1 MKPKVFVTRQVPQ
14 PALDLLAG
22 HAEVKV
28 NPARDRVLSK
38 QELTRAVRDHDFLF
52 CTLTDTIDADVLNA
66 NPGLRIVAVMAVGY
80 NNVDLVTA
88 TARRIPVTNTPGV
101 LTETTADLAWALI
114 LAVAR
119 RIVEADKFTRS
130 GKFTNWGP
138 MLMLG
143 TDVHG
148 KTLGIVGMGRIGQ
161 AVARRACGFDMKVLY
176 HTRSRL
182 TSEVEAQ
189 LGVEYRA
196 LDALLSE
203 SDFVSIHTPLTQS
216 TQHLIGARELGIMK
230 RTAYLINTSRGPVV
244 DERAL
249 VDALLRQRIAGAGLD
264 VYENEPALEAG
275 LVGLDNV
282 VLLPHIGSASLETRT
297 RMALTTADNIIAVIN
312 GERPPNLVNPE
323 VYRAHT
329 IE

>member
-1 MKPKVFVTRQVPQ
+1 MKPKVFVTRRVPQ

-22 HAEVKV
+22 HAEVNV
-28 NPARDRVLSK
+28 NPAQDRVLSK
-38 QELTRAVRDHDFLF
+38 QELTRAVKDHDLLF
-52 CTLTDTIDADVLNA
+52 CTLNDTIDADVLNA

-80 NNVDLVTA
+80 NNVDLATA

-130 GKFTNWGP
+130 GRFTNWGP

-143 TDVHG
+143 TDVHR

-182 TSEVEAQ
+182 ASEVEAQ

-196 LDALLSE
+196 LDALLRE
-203 SDFVSIHTPLTQS
+203 SDFVSIHTPLTPS
-216 TQHLIGARELGIMK
+216 THHLIGARELGIMK

-249 VDALLRQRIAGAGLD
+249 VDALLRERIAGAGLD
-264 VYENEPALEAG
+264 VYENEPALESE

-312 GERPPNLVNPE
+312 GERPPNVVNPE
-323 VYRAHT
+323 VYQSHT